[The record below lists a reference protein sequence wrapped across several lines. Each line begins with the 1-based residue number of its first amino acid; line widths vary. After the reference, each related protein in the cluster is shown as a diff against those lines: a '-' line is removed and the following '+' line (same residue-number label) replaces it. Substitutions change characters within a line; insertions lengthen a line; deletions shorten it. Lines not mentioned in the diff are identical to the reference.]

1 MKTSVRW
8 LNQLLEGQTLSGEM
22 IERSLMGVG
31 LPSESREAVQT
42 CAGADECLDV
52 EVTSNRGDCLSH
64 VGLAREL
71 AACVNL
77 KVRLREQGA
86 SGAHATRADE
96 YPGGIVASDYEGGA
110 EASTTLSL
118 ENHVPDLCP
127 LFLARVIKGVK
138 VGPSPAWLRAVL
150 EAIGQRP
157 INNVVDVTNFI
168 AGELGNPCH
177 AFDLAKLGHADGKA
191 ALRIRLAQPNEK
203 LTTLDAKP
211 RVLKGDEVVVADATR
226 AQGLAG
232 IMGGGDSEVS
242 GATTDVVLE
251 VATWDPVA
259 VRKAARRHQI
269 RTIASHRY
277 ERIVDART
285 LDAAMDRAAALIAL
299 LGGGKI
305 MPGTLRAGKPLANAT
320 TVRFRTQRCL
330 SLLGFDIPRDRV
342 LRHLTSVGIEVGPL
356 GRGGDD
362 LLCTIPV
369 WRPDLTREIDLIEEV
384 ARIEGLDAVPVHD
397 KMAVRVRPPQPSE
410 RARREL
416 GSVLTGLGFHE
427 TITFSF
433 TTPKHAKA
441 FTPVDLEPVVMDDA
455 RRGDEPALRPSV
467 LTGLL
472 TCRTRNQHAGVQH
485 PPAASALAPLASVG
499 AGGVR
504 LFELASA
511 FAQQPAKRRTSEPG
525 HAPTAE
531 DTVEHFNV
539 GLLMDCAGRSIDDQR
554 AGVRAMRGVVEAL
567 VKSLVGD
574 VSRLTV
580 QSAPSH
586 APALASNG
594 YARLSLSTGGQTQP
608 LGYFALLEKSALAAF
623 DLAVP
628 VVVAELDLAVLLA
641 HYPPKSRVVLPPT
654 LPAIERDLS
663 LIVRDDLPYA
673 TIAAALEQRKPANL
687 ERIQYVTTYRGK
699 PLQQDKKS
707 VTVRLAFRDA
717 GRTLT
722 KEELE
727 APVASL
733 LEGLKGAFAFE
744 LRTL

>member
-8 LNQLLEGQTLSGEM
+8 LNQLLEGQALSGEA
-22 IERSLMGVG
+22 IERSLMAVG

-42 CAGADECLDV
+42 RAGPDECLDV

-71 AACVNL
+71 AACADL
-77 KVRLREQGA
+77 KVRLRESTA
-86 SGAHATRADE
+86 SGAHATRIDD
-96 YPGGIVASDYEGGA
+96 YPRTLVASDYEAGPDV
-110 EASTTLSL
+110 ASVLSL
-118 ENHVPDLCP
+118 ENHVPDHCP

-138 VGPSPAWLRAVL
+138 VAESPAWLRASL

-157 INNVVDVTNFI
+157 INNIVDVTNFI

-177 AFDLAKLGHADGKA
+177 AFDLAKLAHADGKP
-191 ALRIRLAQPNEK
+191 ALRIRLAHPNER

-211 RVLKGDEVVVADATR
+211 RVLKGDEVVVADSTR

-232 IMGGGDSEVS
+232 IMGGGESEVS

-299 LGGGKI
+299 LGGGKVL
-305 MPGTLRAGKPLANAT
+305 PGTLRAGKPLANPM

-330 SLLGFDIPRDRV
+330 ALLGFELPRDRM

-441 FTPVDLEPVVMDDA
+441 FTPSDLEPIVMDDA

-472 TCRTRNQHAGVQH
+472 TCRTRNQHSGVQH

-511 FAQQPAKRRTSEPG
+511 FAQKPASKRSGTPG

-531 DTVEHFNV
+531 DTIEHFNA
-539 GLLMDCAGRSIDDQR
+539 GLLLDCPGRSIDDQR

-567 VKSLVGD
+567 VKSLSGD
-574 VSRLTV
+574 VSRLV
-580 QSAPSH
+580 VEAASPH
-586 APALASNG
+586 APAFAANG
-594 YARLSLSTGGQTQP
+594 YARLSLFANGSAQP
-608 LGYFALLEKSALAAF
+608 LGYFSLLDKSALASF

-628 VVVAELDLAVLLA
+628 VVVAELNLAVLLA

-673 TIAAALEQRKPANL
+673 TIAAALDQRKPANL
-687 ERIQYVTTYRGK
+687 ERIQFVTTYRGK
-699 PLQQDKKS
+699 PLQQDQKS

-727 APVASL
+727 APVATL
-733 LEGLKGAFAFE
+733 LASLKGAFAFE
-744 LRTL
+744 IRA